1 MGLEVK
7 FPQTHVKHFFFL
19 GIEKI
24 NSMLIEKINSMLIEK
39 INSMLIEKINSMLIE
54 KINSMLIE
62 KINSMLIKFKICCA
76 RLVQI
81 CLKIFV
87 SRAVTLYS
95 R

>member
-19 GIEKI
+19 G
-24 NSMLIEKINSMLIEK
+24 IEKINSMLIEK